1 MTFGFKTMLEIEGSI
16 QYRFSVGGVTARHTP
31 GPAGRIRALFNGS
44 WRRLREIVS
53 LASDGS
59 YLEGTAPAALPTT
72 AAVTGEVYAEI
83 PWPLGAVG
91 VYGVRVQTAT
101 GGRWRNLRRIPFTA
115 YQDFQ
120 EDNLLYSLPPMRGP
134 IGYTSRLLPDG
145 VGSVETVGQVM
156 ITPIPT
162 GGLYRLWTLSA
173 FASRTADTDTFNGFS
188 DFFLWAELDTCIQML
203 SPDADSQGVYS
214 MWSAER
220 KAARDLIETRA
231 ARLEAGD
238 AQEPRDARGDGY
250 DYGDWRGSL

>member
-1 MTFGFKTMLEIEGSI
+1 MSFNFRSMLLLEGDVQYKFSI
-16 QYRFSVGGVTARHTP
+16 AGVTARHP
-31 GPAGRIRALFNGS
+31 SARIRTLFNSS
-44 WRRLREIVS
+44 WRRLRAIVS
-53 LASDGS
+53 LYSDGS
-59 YLEGTAPAALPTT
+59 YLVGTAPAALPTT
-72 AAVTGEVYAEI
+72 AAITGEVYAEV

-91 VYGVRVQTAT
+91 VYGVRVLTTT

-162 GGLYRLWTLSA
+162 GGTYRLWYLEG
-173 FASRTADTDTFNGFS
+173 FADRTADTDTFNGIE
-188 DFFLWAELDTCIQML
+188 DFHAWAVLDTCIQML
-203 SPDADSQGVYS
+203 GPDADSQGVYQ

-220 KAARDLIETRA
+220 LRYEDLIKTRA

-238 AQEPRDARGDGY
+238 AMEPRDARGDGY
-250 DYGDWRGSL
+250 DYGDWRGTL